1 MDEYLFIY
9 SYLSLA
15 ENTTNSKWHGDTTFD
30 MASVFA
36 VLRVMVIVGECTK
49 YLSNETKERGADS
62 LPFNN
67 IESVRNLLAHANRP
81 AILRQLRLFVA
92 MGTKEKEGPLSYEG
106 QTRKKEEEE
115 KEKVDEGK
123 MGDAKEIPKEEKK
136 EEKEF
141 EENKQGDEKEVEKA
155 KPGSPKGKR
164 RRQRQPKKKQPMPEE
179 PPIVIDCRG
188 LLKGLVEKDFPELR
202 DKMSTLASQLD
213 GSKPSINNSDSKKR
227 WRHAD
232 VRMYYIIGIA
242 VASLCVWLIVGV
254 VVGAV
259 VGVVGVGWLVS
270 KESQRA
276 TEVARRREE
285 KWSFL
290 HWESQR
296 AEQMERERV
305 QKERLVGYLE
315 SAEVSLSP
323 ERKELFVRALNREAT
338 LRAEDK
344 TELFKVLRD
353 KERIKEWC
361 GVLYPSTKTG
371 EREKG
376 PKTRKITKEER
387 KEKMRLKVEHNKVNK
402 EKKGLDNLRTLRK
415 LLSVPM
421 NQYTKNPVL
430 EETVR
435 DAMRMIEYIQDL
447 YR

>member
-1 MDEYLFIY
+1 
-9 SYLSLA
+9 
-15 ENTTNSKWHGDTTFD
+15 

-49 YLSNETKERGADS
+49 YLSNETKERGADT

-92 MGTKEKEGPLSYEG
+92 MGTKEKEGPLSDEG
-106 QTRKKEEEE
+106 QRSKNDEE
-115 KEKVDEGK
+115 KVEEGK
-123 MGDAKEIPKEEKK
+123 AGEVKETQK

-141 EENKQGDEKEVEKA
+141 EENKQEGNEKEVVEG
-155 KPGSPKGKR
+155 KPGSTKGKP

-202 DKMSTLASQLD
+202 DKMSALASQLD
-213 GSKPSINNSDSKKR
+213 GSKLSINNSDSKKR
-227 WRHAD
+227 WRYND

-323 ERKELFVRALNREAT
+323 ERKELFVRALNSEAT

-361 GVLYPSTKTG
+361 AVLYPSTKNKTG

-376 PKTRKITKEER
+376 NKKEKITKEER

-402 EKKGLDNLRTLRK
+402 EKRGLDNLRTLRK

>member
-1 MDEYLFIY
+1 
-9 SYLSLA
+9 
-15 ENTTNSKWHGDTTFD
+15 

-49 YLSNETKERGADS
+49 YLSNETKERGADT

-92 MGTKEKEGPLSYEG
+92 MGTKEKEGPLSDEG
-106 QTRKKEEEE
+106 QRSKNDEE
-115 KEKVDEGK
+115 KVEEGK
-123 MGDAKEIPKEEKK
+123 AGEVKETQK

-141 EENKQGDEKEVEKA
+141 EENKQEGNEKEVVEG
-155 KPGSPKGKR
+155 KPGSTKGKP

-202 DKMSTLASQLD
+202 DKMSALASQLD
-213 GSKPSINNSDSKKR
+213 GSKLSINNSDSKKR
-227 WRHAD
+227 WRYND

-323 ERKELFVRALNREAT
+323 ERKELFVRALNREVT

-361 GVLYPSTKTG
+361 AVLYPSTKNKTG

-376 PKTRKITKEER
+376 NKKEKITKEER

-402 EKKGLDNLRTLRK
+402 EKRGLDNLRTLRK

>member
-1 MDEYLFIY
+1 
-9 SYLSLA
+9 
-15 ENTTNSKWHGDTTFD
+15 

-49 YLSNETKERGADS
+49 YLSNETKERGADT

-92 MGTKEKEGPLSYEG
+92 MGTKEKEGPLSDEG
-106 QTRKKEEEE
+106 QRSKNDEE
-115 KEKVDEGK
+115 KVEEGK
-123 MGDAKEIPKEEKK
+123 AGEVKETQK

-141 EENKQGDEKEVEKA
+141 EENKQEGNEKEVVEG
-155 KPGSPKGKR
+155 KPGSTKGKP

-202 DKMSTLASQLD
+202 DKMSALASQLD
-213 GSKPSINNSDSKKR
+213 GSKLSINNSDSKKR
-227 WRHAD
+227 WRYND

-290 HWESQR
+290 HRESQR

-323 ERKELFVRALNREAT
+323 ERKELFVRALNREVT

-361 GVLYPSTKTG
+361 AVLYPSTKNKTG

-376 PKTRKITKEER
+376 NKKEKITKEER

-402 EKKGLDNLRTLRK
+402 EKRGLDNLRTLRK

>member
-1 MDEYLFIY
+1 
-9 SYLSLA
+9 
-15 ENTTNSKWHGDTTFD
+15 

-49 YLSNETKERGADS
+49 YLSNETKERGADT

-92 MGTKEKEGPLSYEG
+92 MGTKEKEGPLSDEG
-106 QTRKKEEEE
+106 QRSKNDEE
-115 KEKVDEGK
+115 KVEEGK
-123 MGDAKEIPKEEKK
+123 AGEVKETQK

-141 EENKQGDEKEVEKA
+141 EENKQEGNEKEVVEG
-155 KPGSPKGKR
+155 KPGSTKGKP

-202 DKMSTLASQLD
+202 DKMSALASQLD
-213 GSKPSINNSDSKKR
+213 GSKLSINNSDSKKR
-227 WRHAD
+227 WRYND